1 MLFIGVITF
10 IATLSTVQ
18 EAKASSD
25 TQLHPEAFYQP
36 KGGSHALELKGMI
49 QPEAKFE
56 IFNQSTGEKLGDV
69 HAEAGY
75 LFTGCTD
82 SSGKTFSLRI
92 YSDGSVVLED
102 TSENTGMKVNDI
114 VSVAF

>member
-1 MLFIGVITF
+1 MLRMLFIGVITF

-56 IFNQSTGEKLGDV
+56 IFNQSTGEKLGDGK
-69 HAEAGY
+69 ASGSGFG
-75 LFTGCTD
+75 FT
-82 SSGKTFSLRI
+82 
-92 YSDGSVVLED
+92 
-102 TSENTGMKVNDI
+102 
-114 VSVAF
+114 